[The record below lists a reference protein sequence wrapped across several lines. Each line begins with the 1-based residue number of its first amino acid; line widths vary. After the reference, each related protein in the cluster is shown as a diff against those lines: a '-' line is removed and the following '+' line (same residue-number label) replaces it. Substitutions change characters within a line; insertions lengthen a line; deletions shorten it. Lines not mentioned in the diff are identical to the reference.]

1 MQAQKELVIY
11 RGTKM
16 RRIVLPQEKTYV
28 FVTTDKKKIQGEI
41 RLLLDSAIMVNNDTL
56 YLHEIKKIHTPLYR
70 KGQLFFGELLFK
82 GGIFLT
88 IADPVNN
95 LINND
100 KPYVKRMGL
109 IGLVAIPV
117 GYVVMGLSSKTFH
130 IRGRTHLR
138 IVRFE

>member
-41 RLLLDSAIMVNNDTL
+41 MLLLDSAIMVNNDTL
-56 YLHEIKKIHTPLYR
+56 YLHEIKNI
-70 KGQLFFGELLFK
+70 
-82 GGIFLT
+82 
-88 IADPVNN
+88 VNK

-100 KPYVKRMGL
+100 KP
-109 IGLVAIPV
+109 
-117 GYVVMGLSSKTFH
+117 
-130 IRGRTHLR
+130 
-138 IVRFE
+138 